1 MKNKYSYFTSV
12 NKFDI
17 MQKNKIYEGAINVM
31 ISVGDL
37 RPGMTFQYE
46 GNLYVVL
53 EYSHNKTA
61 RAAANIRVKMKNMRT
76 GSTTEVTFGNSE
88 KVARA
93 HIEKRKMQYLYDA
106 GGMLVF
112 MDNETYE
119 QIEIPSENLKWE
131 LNFLKPSDEVEVTSF
146 EGEVLGVQLP
156 INVPFRVTE
165 TEPAVK
171 GDTATGATK
180 NAVIET
186 GFQIKV
192 PLFISE
198 GEVVIVN
205 TVDGKYQGRA

>member
-1 MKNKYSYFTSV
+1 
-12 NKFDI
+12 
-17 MQKNKIYEGAINVM
+17 M

-46 GNLYVVL
+46 GNLFVVL

-61 RAAANIRVKMKNMRT
+61 RAAANIKVKMKNMRT
-76 GSTTEVTFGNSE
+76 GSTTEITFGNNDKVE
-88 KVARA
+88 KA

-106 GGMLVF
+106 GGQLVF
-112 MDNETYE
+112 MDNETYD
-119 QIEIPSENLKWE
+119 QIEISSDRLEWE
-131 LNFLKPSDEVEVTSF
+131 LNFLKASDEVEVTSF
-146 EGEVLGVQLP
+146 DNEVLGVSLP
-156 INVPFRVTE
+156 VNVEFTITE

-180 NAVIET
+180 YATIET

-198 GEVVIVN
+198 GEKVIVN
-205 TVDGKYQGRA
+205 TLDGKYQGRA

>member
-1 MKNKYSYFTSV
+1 M
-12 NKFDI
+12 
-17 MQKNKIYEGAINVM
+17 IN
-31 ISVGDL
+31 VGDL

-46 GNLYVVL
+46 GNLFVVL

-76 GSTTEVTFGNSE
+76 GTTTEVTFGSNE

-93 HIEKRKMQYLYDA
+93 LIEKRKMQYLYDA
-106 GGMLVF
+106 GDMLVF
-112 MDNETYE
+112 MDNETYD
-119 QIEIPSENLKWE
+119 QIEIPNDRLKWE
-131 LNFLKPSDEVEVTSF
+131 MNFLKTSDEVEITSF
-146 EGEVLGVQLP
+146 EGEVLGVALP
-156 INVPFRVTE
+156 VNVPFTVTE

-180 NAVIET
+180 FATIET

-192 PLFISE
+192 PLFINE

-205 TVDGKYQGRA
+205 TQDGKYQGRA

>member
-1 MKNKYSYFTSV
+1 
-12 NKFDI
+12 
-17 MQKNKIYEGAINVM
+17 M

-46 GNLYVVL
+46 GNLYIVL
-53 EYSHNKTA
+53 EASHNKTA
-61 RAAANIRVKMKNMRT
+61 RAAANIKVKMKNMRS
-76 GSTTEVTFGNSE
+76 GSTTEITFGGND

-93 HIEKRKMQYLYDA
+93 HIEKRKMQYLYDSGDA
-106 GGMLVF
+106 LVF

-119 QIEIPSENLKWE
+119 QIEIPSENLEWE
-131 LNFLKPSDEVEVTSF
+131 KNFLKESDEIEVTSF
-146 EGEVLGVQLP
+146 EGEVLGVSLP
-156 INVPFRVTE
+156 INVPFKITE

-180 NAVIET
+180 YATIET
-186 GFQIKV
+186 GYQIKV

-198 GEVVIVN
+198 GEMVIVN